1 MSAQELIKYYENLIR
16 NYPII
21 SIEDGLDEKDW
32 EGWNVMTREI
42 GNKCQLVGDDLFV
55 TSVDRLRTGI
65 SRESGN
71 SILIKPNQIGTL
83 TETIE
88 TINEAKKNNFWNHY
102 FT

>member
-71 SILIKPNQIGTL
+71 SIS
-83 TETIE
+83 
-88 TINEAKKNNFWNHY
+88 
-102 FT
+102 